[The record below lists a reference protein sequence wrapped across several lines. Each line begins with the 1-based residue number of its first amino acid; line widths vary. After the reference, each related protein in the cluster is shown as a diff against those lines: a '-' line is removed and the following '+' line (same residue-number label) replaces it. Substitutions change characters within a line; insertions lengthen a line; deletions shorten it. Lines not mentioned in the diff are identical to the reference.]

1 MDIKENLT
9 SFLLLLCFKLQA
21 THQKEIVEG
30 TFTLSKH
37 KDQTLV
43 TNLGYLGLFYGF
55 TKLIIFFSK

>member
-1 MDIKENLT
+1 MELKENLT

-37 KDQTLV
+37 INETFV
-43 TNLGYLGLFYGF
+43 TNLGYLGLLFAFYY
-55 TKLIIFFSK
+55 